1 MYLYGTHTHTHIYE
15 SEREAAFFNLAANEI
30 LLGIFKTLWV
40 PRPQAQVIEFNWSG
54 VWPRHQQL
62 QYHLRAC

>member
-1 MYLYGTHTHTHIYE
+1 MYIYVYISIHTHIYMGHTHIYE

-40 PRPQAQVIEFNWSG
+40 PGSQAQTI
-54 VWPRHQQL
+54 
-62 QYHLRAC
+62 